1 MSELGLIEGNL
12 TSVHQRNFLLV
23 KLKPYLEDA
32 PFATIETAWK
42 RPYCAPER
50 FWRCY
55 GTLEITDIWLSES
68 WSWGDKIYTVIV
80 SYTKTAVAWVRIT
93 LLKYS
98 LGPESELRPSKCE
111 TWFQIS
117 YSWLSLYNRHE
128 QRDCTPVL
136 TLLDLV
142 TSLTHFISMHNAPIL
157 NCTMI

>member
-55 GTLEITDIWLSES
+55 GTLEITDIWLSRVMILGWQNLYGYS
-68 WSWGDKIYTVIV
+68 KLYKNSSCLGSNNVIKV
-80 SYTKTAVAWVRIT
+80 FFRTWIWTQAFKMWNMISDFLFVTFAVQQTRAEGLHSRPHIT
-93 LLKYS
+93 
-98 LGPESELRPSKCE
+98 RPCYKSHS
-111 TWFQIS
+111 F
-117 YSWLSLYNRHE
+117 Y
-128 QRDCTPVL
+128 
-136 TLLDLV
+136 
-142 TSLTHFISMHNAPIL
+142 FNA
-157 NCTMI
+157 